1 MTVTAKEQR
10 LLDASDV
17 TARQLHQAL
26 QIVAREVG
34 DDRAA
39 TDGALVGA
47 VLLALSEHYRQAA
60 K

>member
-1 MTVTAKEQR
+1 MTATAKEQR
-10 LLDASDV
+10 LLDASEV

-26 QIVAREVG
+26 AIVAKEAG
-34 DDRAA
+34 EERAA